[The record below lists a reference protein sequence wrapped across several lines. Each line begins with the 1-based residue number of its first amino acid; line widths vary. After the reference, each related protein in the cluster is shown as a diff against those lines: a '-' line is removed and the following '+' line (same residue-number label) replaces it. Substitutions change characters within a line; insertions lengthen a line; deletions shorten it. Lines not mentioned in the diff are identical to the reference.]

1 MKVILKHNILKE
13 LRESRAIPIEVMPVK
28 LGISL
33 EDYKEYETEDIEVDI
48 SLADKISGIFRR
60 NWSVFLLDELPK
72 EVLVKRDNRTVENKT
87 PSLHEKTIEA
97 VEDANYIFEFVRN
110 LSTFSGLRIPKYD
123 DVKDLEAEDL
133 GFRLRKQSKISI
145 KDQENFKDPSDAFK
159 HWRKFVESMGIFVS
173 QYPLNA
179 EDRIRAF
186 SISDHDRAIIVLN
199 TKDTP
204 AGRTFSLFHELCH
217 ILRRN
222 SGICDMHYSMSS
234 DVEVFCNKFA
244 AAFLVPI
251 EEANDYINSHGEN
264 TILSDIDFHS
274 HKLASRLKVSQL
286 VIYRRFATLGIIS
299 DSEYSEVHK
308 RLLKTFSVRPRESK
322 ESEDGSSGGP
332 NYYTIRKI
340 RNGEA
345 YSNTVLE
352 AFNTGEITAFEA
364 SNALG
369 VGVSNL
375 DKYRSITA

>member
-1 MKVILKHNILKE
+1 MKVILTHKILKE
-13 LRESRAIPIEVMPVK
+13 LRSSRSIPLEAMPRK

-33 EDYKEYETEDIEVDI
+33 EDYKKYEAEDIEVDVDFAERI
-48 SLADKISGIFRR
+48 AGIFKR
-60 NWSVFLLDELPK
+60 NWSVFLLNELPR
-72 EVLVKRDNRTVENKT
+72 ETLFKRDNRTIENQT
-87 PSLHEKTIEA
+87 PSLHEKTIDA
-97 VEDANYIFEFVRN
+97 VEDANYIFEFVHN
-110 LSTFSGLRIPKYD
+110 LITHKGLRIPKYD
-123 DVKDLEAEDL
+123 DVKDLDAEDL
-133 GFRLRKQSKISI
+133 GSRLRKQSKISI
-145 KDQENFKDPSDAFK
+145 EDQEKFKDSRAAFK
-159 HWRKFVESMGIFVS
+159 HWLQFVESMGIFVS
-173 QYPLNA
+173 QYPLSM
-179 EDRIRAF
+179 EDKIRAF

-199 TKDTP
+199 TKDTL
-204 AGRTFSLFHELCH
+204 AGRVFSLFHELCH

-222 SGICDMHYSMSS
+222 SGICDLHYSMSS

-251 EEANDYINSHGEN
+251 EAVNYYINSKGKN
-264 TILSDIDFHS
+264 TILSDLNSFS
-274 HKLASRLKVSQL
+274 YKLSSRLKVSQL

-299 DSEYSEVHK
+299 DPDYSGIHK
-308 RLLKTFSVRPRESK
+308 KFLKEFAARPK
-322 ESEDGSSGGP
+322 KPEDGSTGGP
-332 NYYTIRKI
+332 NYYSIRKI